1 MGATNFQKVVI
12 VFSIF
17 IYGSQLFTSEVLT
30 IEKKVNPF
38 SNQKQKKTQ
47 FAIPGDLIE
56 INEDIDDA
64 ANRVLFSL
72 TKLKNLYLKQFK
84 TFGNP
89 SRVQQKKDKEWLEN
103 FRANPNERV
112 ITIGYVS
119 IVRMEEYN
127 PEASYFAHNVCW
139 TNIENIPEMAF
150 DHNII
155 INDANFDFYFV
166 KNKINYEVTSEL
178 LPRKFTLSQ
187 LQELYEIILDVK
199 LDKRNFRKQI
209 ISKGILKKTNEKQ
222 KGVSHKPAELY
233 KFNQQ

>member
-1 MGATNFQKVVI
+1 MSKINVSVDCVI
-12 VFSIF
+12 FGF
-17 IYGSQLFTSEVLT
+17 DDSEKKLKVLT
-30 IEKKVNPF
+30 IEKKVDPF
-38 SNQKQKKTQ
+38 SNEEQKRTQ

-56 INEDIDDA
+56 LKEDIDDA
-64 ANRVLFSL
+64 ANRILYSL
-72 TKLKNLYLKQFK
+72 TKLDDLYLRQFK

-89 SRVQQKKDKEWLEN
+89 TRVQQEKDKEWLKN

-119 IVRMEEYN
+119 IVRMEDYN
-127 PEASYFAHNVCW
+127 PEASYFAHDVCW

-150 DHNII
+150 DHNAIV
-155 INDANFDFYFV
+155 NDAIQFLRRE
-166 KNKINYEVTSEL
+166 INHEVTSEL

-187 LQELYEIILDVK
+187 LQELYEIILDEK

-209 ISKGILKKTNEKQ
+209 ISKGILEKTNEKQ

>member
-1 MGATNFQKVVI
+1 MSKINVSVDCVIFGFDDTEKKVK
-12 VFSIF
+12 
-17 IYGSQLFTSEVLT
+17 VLT

-38 SNQKQKKTQ
+38 SKKNHKKTQ

-56 INEDIDDA
+56 LDEDIDDA
-64 ANRVLFSL
+64 ANRILLSL
-72 TKLKNLYLKQFK
+72 TKLDNLYLKQFK

-89 SRVQQKKDKEWLEN
+89 IRVQEEKDKEWLEN
-103 FRANPNERV
+103 FRAEPNERV

-119 IVRMEEYN
+119 IVRMEDYN
-127 PEASYFAHNVCW
+127 PQASYFAHDVCW
-139 TNIENIPEMAF
+139 TDIANIPEMAF
-150 DHNII
+150 DHNLIV
-155 INDANFDFYFV
+155 NDAIRFLRTE
-166 KNKINYEVTSEL
+166 INHEVTSEL

-187 LQELYEIILDVK
+187 LQELYEIILNEK

-209 ISKGILKKTNEKQ
+209 ISKGILEKINEKQ

>member
-1 MGATNFQKVVI
+1 MSKINVSVDCVI
-12 VFSIF
+12 FGF
-17 IYGSQLFTSEVLT
+17 DDAEKKLKVLT

-38 SNQKQKKTQ
+38 SKQDRKKTQ
-47 FAIPGDLIE
+47 FAIPGDLIK

-64 ANRVLFSL
+64 ANRILFSL
-72 TKLKNLYLKQFK
+72 TKLDDLYLKQFK

-89 SRVQQKKDKEWLEN
+89 KRVQEEKDKEWLEN
-103 FRANPNERV
+103 FRSNPNERV

-119 IVRMEEYN
+119 IVRMEDYN
-127 PEASYFAHNVCW
+127 PQASYFAHDVRW
-139 TNIENIPEMAF
+139 TDISNIPEMAF
-150 DHNII
+150 DHNLIVNNAI
-155 INDANFDFYFV
+155 QFLRTEINH
-166 KNKINYEVTSEL
+166 EVTSEL

-187 LQELYEIILDVK
+187 LQELYEIILNEK

-209 ISKGILKKTNEKQ
+209 ISKGILEKTNEKQ

>member
-1 MGATNFQKVVI
+1 MSKINVSVDCVI
-12 VFSIF
+12 FGF
-17 IYGSQLFTSEVLT
+17 DDTEKKLKVLT
-30 IEKKVNPF
+30 IEKKINPF
-38 SNQKQKKTQ
+38 SNQLHKKTQ
-47 FAIPGDLIE
+47 FAIPGDLIN

-64 ANRVLFSL
+64 ANRILYRL
-72 TKLKNLYLKQFK
+72 TKLDKLYLKQFK

-89 SRVQQKKDKEWLEN
+89 TRVNDDKDKEWLNN

-119 IVRMEEYN
+119 IVRMEDYV
-127 PEASYFAHNVCW
+127 PQASYFAHDASW
-139 TNIENIPEMAF
+139 ADIENIPEMAF
-150 DHNII
+150 DHNLIV
-155 INDANFDFYFV
+155 NDAIQFL
-166 KNKINYEVTSEL
+166 KSEINHEVTSEL

-187 LQELYEIILDVK
+187 LQELYEIILNEK

-209 ISKGILKKTNEKQ
+209 INKGILEKTNEKQ

>member
-1 MGATNFQKVVI
+1 MSKINVSVDCVI
-12 VFSIF
+12 FGF
-17 IYGSQLFTSEVLT
+17 DDTEKKLKVLT
-30 IEKKVNPF
+30 IEKKTNPF
-38 SNQKQKKTQ
+38 SKQLHKKTQ
-47 FAIPGDLIE
+47 FAIPGDLIN

-64 ANRVLFSL
+64 ANRILYRL
-72 TKLKNLYLKQFK
+72 TKLDKLYLKQFK

-89 SRVQQKKDKEWLEN
+89 TRVNDDKDKEWLNN

-119 IVRMEEYN
+119 IVRMEDYV
-127 PEASYFAHNVCW
+127 PQASYFAHDVCW
-139 TNIENIPEMAF
+139 SDIENIPEMAF
-150 DHNII
+150 DHNLIV
-155 INDANFDFYFV
+155 NDAIQFL
-166 KNKINYEVTSEL
+166 KTKINHEVTSEL

-187 LQELYEIILDVK
+187 LQELYEIILNEK

-209 ISKGILKKTNEKQ
+209 ISKGILEKTNEKQ

>member
-1 MGATNFQKVVI
+1 MSKINVSVDCVI
-12 VFSIF
+12 FGF
-17 IYGSQLFTSEVLT
+17 DDAEKKLKVLT

-155 INDANFDFYFV
+155 INDANLYCNNNYHFV
-166 KNKINYEVTSEL
+166 
-178 LPRKFTLSQ
+178 F
-187 LQELYEIILDVK
+187 
-199 LDKRNFRKQI
+199 
-209 ISKGILKKTNEKQ
+209 
-222 KGVSHKPAELY
+222 
-233 KFNQQ
+233 

>member
-1 MGATNFQKVVI
+1 MSKINVSVDCVI
-12 VFSIF
+12 FGF
-17 IYGSQLFTSEVLT
+17 DDAEKKLKVLT
-30 IEKKVNPF
+30 IEKKVDPF
-38 SNQKQKKTQ
+38 SNKKHKKTQ

-56 INEDIDDA
+56 LNEDIDDA
-64 ANRVLFSL
+64 ANRILFSL

-84 TFGNP
+84 TFGHP
-89 SRVQQKKDKEWLEN
+89 LRVQQKKDKEWLEN
-103 FRANPNERV
+103 FRDNPNERV

-119 IVRMEEYN
+119 IVRMEDYD

-155 INDANFDFYFV
+155 INDAIEFLRT
-166 KNKINYEVTSEL
+166 KINYEVTSEL